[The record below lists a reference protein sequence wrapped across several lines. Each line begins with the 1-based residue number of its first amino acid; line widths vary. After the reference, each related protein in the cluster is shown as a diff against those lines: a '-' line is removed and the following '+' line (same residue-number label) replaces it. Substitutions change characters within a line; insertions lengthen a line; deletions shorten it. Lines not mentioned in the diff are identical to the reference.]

1 MRMKKLL
8 VITLLA
14 IGVGAAAQTS
24 AAKKEL
30 ITKILQLQQPAIEG
44 MARGMAEQPAL
55 VLLQRAGSVMQTRTP
70 PDKREAIGKE
80 IQADARK
87 YVEDVLPVI
96 RDRAVKLA
104 PTTVGVLLEERFTED
119 DLKQLVAII
128 ENPVYRKYQQM
139 DGEMTRSLQAKLV
152 TELRPTLEP
161 KLKSLELAVASR
173 LGIPVTAPAAPS
185 SARPPAKAASN

>member
-1 MRMKKLL
+1 MKKLL

-161 KLKSLELAVASR
+161 KLKSLELAVAGR
-173 LGIPVTAPAAPS
+173 LGFPVTAPAAPS

>member
-1 MRMKKLL
+1 MKKLL
-8 VITLLA
+8 VIALLA
-14 IGVGAAAQTS
+14 IGVGAGAQTS
-24 AAKKEL
+24 TAKKEL
-30 ITKILQLQQPAIEG
+30 IAKILQLQQPAIES
-44 MARGMAEQPAL
+44 MARSMAEQPAL
-55 VLLQRAGSVMQTRTP
+55 VLLQRAGTVMQTRTP

-104 PTTVGVLLEERFTED
+104 PSTVGVLLEERFTED

-139 DGEMTRSLQAKLV
+139 DVEMTRSLQAKLV
-152 TELRPTLEP
+152 TELRATLEP
-161 KLKSLELAVASR
+161 KLKAFELAVAGR

-185 SARPPAKAASN
+185 SARPPARAASN

>member
-1 MRMKKLL
+1 MKRLL
-8 VITLLA
+8 VLTLLA
-14 IGVGAAAQTS
+14 AGIGVGAQTS
-24 AAKKEL
+24 AGKKEQ
-30 ITKILQLQQPAIEG
+30 IARILQLQQPAIEA
-44 MARGMAEQPAL
+44 MSRGMAEQPAL
-55 VLLQRAGSVMQTRTP
+55 VLLQRAGSVMQSRTP
-70 PDKREAIGKE
+70 PDKREALGKE

-87 YVEDVLPVI
+87 YVDEVLPII

-104 PTTVGVLLEERFTED
+104 PTTVGSLLDERFTED
-119 DLKQLVAII
+119 ELKQLAGII

-152 TELRPTLEP
+152 AELKPTLEP
-161 KLKSLELAVASR
+161 RFKTLELAVAAR

>member
-1 MRMKKLL
+1 MKKLL

>member
-1 MRMKKLL
+1 MKKLL

-161 KLKSLELAVASR
+161 KLKSLELAVAGR
-173 LGIPVTAPAAPS
+173 LGIPVPAPAAPS

>member
-161 KLKSLELAVASR
+161 KLKSLELAVAGR

>member
-1 MRMKKLL
+1 MKKLL

-14 IGVGAAAQTS
+14 IGVGAGAQTS
-24 AAKKEL
+24 TAKKEL
-30 ITKILQLQQPAIEG
+30 IAKILQLQQPAIEG

-55 VLLQRAGSVMQTRTP
+55 VLLQRAGTVMQTRTP

-87 YVEDVLPVI
+87 YVEEVLPVI

-104 PTTVGVLLEERFTED
+104 PSTVGVLLEERFTED

-152 TELRPTLEP
+152 TELRATLEP
-161 KLKSLELAVASR
+161 KLKAFELAVAGR

-185 SARPPAKAASN
+185 SARPPARAASN

>member
-1 MRMKKLL
+1 MKKLL

-14 IGVGAAAQTS
+14 IGVGAGAQTS
-24 AAKKEL
+24 TAKKDL
-30 ITKILQLQQPAIEG
+30 IAKILQLQQPAIEG

-55 VLLQRAGSVMQTRTP
+55 VLLQRAGTVMQTRTP

-87 YVEDVLPVI
+87 YVEEVLPVI

-104 PTTVGVLLEERFTED
+104 PSTVGVLLEERFTED

-152 TELRPTLEP
+152 TELRATLEP
-161 KLKSLELAVASR
+161 KLKAFELAVAGR

-185 SARPPAKAASN
+185 SARPPARAASN

>member
-1 MRMKKLL
+1 MKKLF
-8 VITLLA
+8 VVALLA
-14 IGVGAAAQTS
+14 VGFGAVAQTS
-24 AAKKEL
+24 AGKKEQ
-30 ITKILQLQQPAIEG
+30 ITRILQLQQPAIEA

-55 VLLQRAGSVMQTRTP
+55 VLLQRAGAVMQSRTP
-70 PDKREAIGKE
+70 PDKREALGKE

-87 YVEDVLPVI
+87 YVDEVLPII

-104 PTTVGVLLEERFTED
+104 PTTVGTLLDERFTED
-119 DLKQLVAII
+119 ELKQLAGII
-128 ENPVYRKYQQM
+128 ENPVFRKYQQM

-152 TELRPTLEP
+152 TELKATLEP
-161 KLKSLELAVASR
+161 KFKTLELAVAGR

>member
-1 MRMKKLL
+1 MKKLL

-161 KLKSLELAVASR
+161 KLKSLELAVAGR

>member
-1 MRMKKLL
+1 MKKLL

-14 IGVGAAAQTS
+14 IGVGAGAQTS
-24 AAKKEL
+24 TAKKEL
-30 ITKILQLQQPAIEG
+30 IAKILQLQQPAIEG

-55 VLLQRAGSVMQTRTP
+55 VLLQRAGTVMQTRTP

-87 YVEDVLPVI
+87 YVEEVLPVI

-104 PTTVGVLLEERFTED
+104 PSTVGVLLEERFTED

-152 TELRPTLEP
+152 TELRATLEP
-161 KLKSLELAVASR
+161 K
-173 LGIPVTAPAAPS
+173 
-185 SARPPAKAASN
+185 

>member
-1 MRMKKLL
+1 MKKLL
-8 VITLLA
+8 VVALLA
-14 IGVGAAAQTS
+14 IGVGAGAQTG

-30 ITKILQLQQPAIEG
+30 ITKVLQLQQPAIEA

-55 VLLQRAGSVMQTRTP
+55 VLLQRAGTVMQSRTP

-87 YVEDVLPVI
+87 YVDEVLPII
-96 RDRAVKLA
+96 RERALKLS
-104 PTTVGVLLEERFTED
+104 PTTVGVLLDERFTED
-119 DLKQLVAII
+119 ELKQLIGII

-152 TELRPTLEP
+152 AELRATLEP
-161 KLKSLELAVASR
+161 KFKTFELAVAGR

-185 SARPPAKAASN
+185 TARPPAKAASN